1 MFCDFTEPVL
11 RLQLSGFCDA
21 PIPFRSRRECYFR
34 SEGVFT
40 IPWLPIGS
48 SQCPPQSYAFTP
60 ILKSGG
66 EAPTQQSAVAAA
78 ACAGRGVAL
87 VPSSLVSPVLSP
99 PAGFFANSSP
109 EGRGKPAPAPCAC
122 LSHCF
127 QGCKSSHCPR
137 AGQRDIDKKEPQL
150 GNTSGVLGFPCVRFW
165 QSPHMGFACIISQ
178 TFHRRRAVRV
188 GEVRHPARRP

>member
-1 MFCDFTEPVL
+1 MLFQIRRCIYHPLAAHRLLPVPAPKL
-11 RLQLSGFCDA
+11 RVHTYSEKWR
-21 PIPFRSRRECYFR
+21 RSPHTARMRRE
-34 SEGVFT
+34 E
-40 IPWLPIGS
+40 P
-48 SQCPPQSYAFTP
+48 
-60 ILKSGG
+60 
-66 EAPTQQSAVAAA
+66 QSAVAAA

-127 QGCKSSHCPR
+127 QGCKPSHCPR

-178 TFHRRRAVRV
+178 TFHRRRAVQV